1 MLNQHM
7 AILLLCGACLTLFSS
22 HADYPS
28 AGLDRYSYQNMTPES
43 YNTPQYFEPVS
54 SHFSPSEKQLS
65 MLDIYGG
72 YPDHNFNTPSK
83 TKVTKPWQIR
93 LGLKNAVSYLQR
105 TNLKKKVA
113 RYGVNVTNQQLVT
126 TAHSLL
132 NWNGAYTPEAMQERF
147 HLKSLYPEKQ
157 ARSKF
162 TGYYTPIISAQLH
175 SDEEYRY
182 PIYRSPKSNQRKL
195 SRAQIAAGS
204 LVGKGLE
211 IAWTNDPV
219 GLFYVQIQ
227 GSGIIQLPNG
237 KRKSLK
243 FDGSNDKRFRSIA
256 RYMKNRG
263 LLGSNPSRL
272 AVKQWLDNHP
282 EKMDEILNINPR
294 YIYFRLNK
302 DGKIRTAS
310 GAMVVT
316 GHTVAVDTNYIPFGA
331 VILAEVPVINT
342 LGQVVDHQWRLLF
355 PQDRGDAIEGA
366 GRMDIYTGIGEVARE
381 KANSL
386 TGYGKAYLLLPKSR
400 YIDAVT
406 A

>member
-28 AGLDRYSYQNMTPES
+28 AGLDRYSYQNMAPEV
-43 YNTPQYFEPVS
+43 YNATPQYFEPVS
-54 SHFSPSEKQLS
+54 GDFPSSEPQLS

-72 YPDHNFNTPSK
+72 YPDHNFNPPP
-83 TKVTKPWQIR
+83 KVTKPWQIR
-93 LGLKNAVSYLQR
+93 LGLSNAVSYLQR
-105 TNLKKKVA
+105 TNLKKRVA
-113 RYGVNVTNQQLVT
+113 SHGANVTNQQLVT

-132 NWNGAYTPEAMQERF
+132 NWNGSYTPEAMRNSF
-147 HLKSLYPEKQ
+147 HLKRLHPDKQ
-157 ARSKF
+157 AKSKF

-175 SDEEYRY
+175 PDKKYRY
-182 PIYRSPKSNQRKL
+182 PIYRLPTSNQRQL
-195 SRAQIAAGS
+195 SRAQIASGS
-204 LVGKGLE
+204 LAGKGFE

-227 GSGIIQLPNG
+227 GSGILQLPNG

-243 FDGSNDKRFRSIA
+243 FDGSNEKRFRSIA
-256 RYMKNRG
+256 RYMKNKG

-272 AVKQWLDNHP
+272 AVKQWLDKHP

-294 YIYFRLNK
+294 YIYFRLNT

-331 VILAEVPVINT
+331 VVLAEVPIINT
-342 LGQVVDHQWRLLF
+342 LGHVVDHQWRLLF

-386 TGYGKAYLLLPKSR
+386 TGYGRAYLLLPKSR
-400 YIDAVT
+400 YIDA
-406 A
+406 ARA